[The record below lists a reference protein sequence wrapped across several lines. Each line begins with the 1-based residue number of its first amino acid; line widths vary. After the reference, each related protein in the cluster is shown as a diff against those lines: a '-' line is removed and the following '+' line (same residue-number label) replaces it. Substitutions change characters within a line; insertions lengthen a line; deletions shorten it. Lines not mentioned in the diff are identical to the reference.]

1 MELFEGALSELLPL
15 DRHIVQAR
23 PRRTGASSNAPRSPR
38 AGKAFAKAVPL
49 PKRAQRRVC
58 ACGACQSCLEN
69 ARWEK
74 IFNERFA
81 DHSYY
86 GNRGPQF
93 SSPLSEA
100 AGG

>member
-1 MELFEGALSELLPL
+1 VELFEGSLRDLLPL
-15 DRHIVQAR
+15 DRPAALPR
-23 PRRTGASSNAPRSPR
+23 PSRTGASRHPRRSPNGEKSFGR
-38 AGKAFAKAVPL
+38 AVSL
-49 PKRAQRRVC
+49 PKRLRRQGC
-58 ACGACQSCLEN
+58 ACGACPACLEN

-86 GNRGPQF
+86 RNRGPQI

-100 AGG
+100 DGY

>member
-1 MELFEGALSELLPL
+1 MELFEGGLDELMPL
-15 DRHIVQAR
+15 DRPTTPAR
-23 PRRTGASSNAPRSPR
+23 PRRTEASRNALRPPN
-38 AGKAFAKAVPL
+38 AEKAFAKAVPL
-49 PKRAQRRVC
+49 PKRRRQDC
-58 ACGACQSCLEN
+58 ACGACHTCLEN

-86 GNRGPQF
+86 RNRGPQF